1 MLRSHRPVILSP
13 REQNAVRLVASS
25 YGVDG
30 DPEVLVEDAL
40 SAICMGEA
48 DESAYRV
55 AGAAGVEFIGDFI
68 WGRDRRQV
76 MKPSQA
82 RELIVQGKQ
91 DGSFEGPIPE
101 DDAKL
106 IAEANALIELATDA
120 WEQQVRGPEVEAI
133 LRMAAQ
139 FEDGN
144 GAESSEPT
152 DTSSPAS
159 SSEPEAPSSP
169 EPQSEPEAEKIPP
182 EEQVQDAR
190 NIIERAPAP
199 FRADDLQ
206 ELAKLEPWEGY
217 NREKVSGIIDGVN
230 AALDDYELD
239 ELYELLRN
247 IWAYESTHR
256 NRQTVLNGLVDVHK
270 QIKETG
276 AEVPEEEE
284 SPPAQAGADAPAAE
298 PAEPESA
305 PSDEGGEGDG
315 EEVPAAD
322 QGPEEPDAEADQR
335 GEAAEEVSQ
344 GPADEAPPVAQAGP
358 ERPAEPP
365 VDDDAYQ
372 QMVLDVEQEIAAQR
386 MHTPEP
392 PADAA
397 PELSW
402 DWTKLSDQELQRLYS
417 TFAGFAYY
425 VDYRWARDSRIAL
438 MCKNAADEL
447 ARELM
452 VASAHGKDVK
462 VTILEA
468 EIEQDENVKVWRKR
482 QRRHE
487 IFASAHRS
495 ERESYYKLL
504 EQLSRHESMR
514 MDEWQRSGG
523 KPSGILRRS
532 GGK

>member
-1 MLRSHRPVILSP
+1 MILSP
-13 REQNAVRLVASS
+13 REQVAVSEVASS

-91 DGSFEGPIPE
+91 DGSFEGPIPDE
-101 DDAKL
+101 DAKL

-120 WEQQVRGPEVEAI
+120 WEQQVRGPEVEKI

-144 GAESSEPT
+144 GAESSEST

-159 SSEPEAPSSP
+159 SSEPEEQSSP
-169 EPQSEPEAEKIPP
+169 ETTSEPEKIPP
-182 EEQVQDAR
+182 EEQIQDAR
-190 NIIERAPAP
+190 NIVEHAPEA

-206 ELAKLEPWEGY
+206 ELSKLEPWEGY
-217 NREKVSGIIDGVN
+217 NREKVQGVIEGVN
-230 AALDDYELD
+230 AALDDYDLS

-247 IWAYESTHR
+247 VWAYESTHR
-256 NRQTVLNGLVDVHK
+256 NRQTILNGLVDVHD

-276 AEVPEEEE
+276 ATQEE
-284 SPPAQAGADAPAAE
+284 PPSAQAGADAPAAE
-298 PAEPESA
+298 PAEPEPA
-305 PSDEGGEGDG
+305 PSAEGGEGDG
-315 EEVPAAD
+315 EEVPDAD
-322 QGPEEPDAEADQR
+322 QGPEAPDAEPEQR
-335 GEAAEEVSQ
+335 GEAAEAVSQ
-344 GPADEAPPVAQAGP
+344 EPADETESVAQAGP
-358 ERPAEPP
+358 ERSVEEPVEP
-365 VDDDAYQ
+365 SDDEYQ
-372 QMVLDVEQEIAAQR
+372 KLVLDVEQEIAGQR

-397 PELSW
+397 PELPW

-425 VDYRWARDSRIAL
+425 VDYRWARDQRISL
-438 MCKNAADEL
+438 LCKLAADEM
-447 ARELM
+447 ARALL
-452 VASAHGKDVK
+452 VGSSHGKDVK

-468 EIEQDENVKVWRKR
+468 EIEQDENVKTWRKR

-495 ERESYYKLL
+495 ERDSYYKLL